1 MKPRLLTAV
10 LCFLVSLCT
19 APVMWAQTPERD
31 ALPAPPPVAN
41 QAAENA
47 ETPAIAPATPVE
59 GDSVALKNGK
69 VLRGIRV
76 VRVTPNMVE
85 LEYIPNRETM
95 KIPRKQVVDIQYGNQ
110 AVSGGAEQDLGDGT
124 VPDVMLGEELSAEFH
139 RKITTPV
146 PDTPLSFENR
156 DFLEILGDLA
166 GRMEADIMFE
176 DSVLQMPEQDRRV
189 TLTVPANSS
198 LSAFFRREF
207 REAVPAVKVSY
218 EFEKIHVAAAG
229 APDPPP
235 PRGASN
241 Q

>member
-19 APVMWAQTPERD
+19 ARAMWAQTQE
-31 ALPAPPPVAN
+31 PPPPPAAP

-47 ETPAIAPATPVE
+47 ETPAVAPATPVE
-59 GDSVALKNGK
+59 GGAVTLKNGK

-85 LEYIPNRETM
+85 LEYIRDRETM
-95 KIPRKQVVDIQYGNQ
+95 KIPRKQVADIQHGQ
-110 AVSGGAEQDLGDGT
+110 QTASGGAEEGLEDGT

-166 GRMEADIMFE
+166 GRMGADIMFE
-176 DSVLQMPEQDRRV
+176 EPVLQMPEQDRRV
-189 TLTVPANSS
+189 TVTLSANTS
-198 LSAFFRREF
+198 LSTFFRREF
-207 REAVPAVKVSY
+207 REAVPSVKVSY
-218 EFEKIHVAAAG
+218 EFEKIHVVAADAAA
-229 APDPPP
+229 PPP
-235 PRGASN
+235 PMGGAN